1 MSGNREVS
9 VLVVDDNAATRYATS
24 HVLKSVGYSVVT
36 AASGYEALDTA
47 ERERPDLIVL
57 DINLPDIDGFQVC
70 RQLRARPETRRTPIT
85 YLSAT
90 FVDDADKILGV
101 DAGADG
107 YLTHPVE
114 PPVLIGTVRALLRAR
129 RAEDAVQESEAR
141 FKAVFDSA
149 MNGIAL
155 LTEDLVFLDVNPA
168 MSQMLER
175 ERDAIV
181 GRHLSVFSPN
191 DRHIDIAEITAAL
204 NETGRWRGT
213 APLLSASGAH
223 VELEWHVSRD
233 SVGDARLAIV
243 SDVTQRVAA
252 EAERERLLALER
264 LARAEAENANRLKDD
279 FLAALSHELR
289 TPLNAIVGFSRLLQ
303 RSPLIANDADAL
315 NRVNAI
321 ERNAWVQARLISDLL
336 DVSRITAG
344 KLELDRQRLSPA
356 DAVAAALASLQGL
369 SKLRGVTINADLD
382 RDVETIWW
390 DPSRFQQVV
399 WNLVDNAVKFSANG
413 GVVEVHLT
421 QTPNAVEFRVTDHG
435 QGISPEFLPHVFER
449 FRQEQS
455 SARRGYGGLGLGLAI
470 VHELVTAHGGM
481 ITVSSGGEGQGATFL
496 VRLPRVFVA
505 GAVADGT
512 AQPIAAGLDLAGR
525 RILVVEDNEDART
538 LLQEV
543 LGEMRGEVRGV
554 GSVAQALDVLDA
566 FDPHLLIS
574 DLAMPGSDGFD
585 LIREV
590 RERGWDAQRLPA
602 VALSAFAREEDRQ
615 RALEAGYQLH
625 FGKPPDLTA
634 LLIQLAG
641 LLGPAAP
648 AQDATRT
655 DPHTK

>member
-1 MSGNREVS
+1 MSNSNGTCR
-9 VLVVDDNAATRYATS
+9 ATASATPAWPSSATS
-24 HVLKSVGYSVVT
+24 R
-36 AASGYEALDTA
+36 SGS
-47 ERERPDLIVL
+47 
-57 DINLPDIDGFQVC
+57 
-70 RQLRARPETRRTPIT
+70 RR
-85 YLSAT
+85 
-90 FVDDADKILGV
+90 K
-101 DAGADG
+101 
-107 YLTHPVE
+107 
-114 PPVLIGTVRALLRAR
+114 R
-129 RAEDAVQESEAR
+129 
-141 FKAVFDSA
+141 
-149 MNGIAL
+149 
-155 LTEDLVFLDVNPA
+155 
-168 MSQMLER
+168 
-175 ERDAIV
+175 
-181 GRHLSVFSPN
+181 
-191 DRHIDIAEITAAL
+191 
-204 NETGRWRGT
+204 
-213 APLLSASGAH
+213 SG
-223 VELEWHVSRD
+223 SGC
-233 SVGDARLAIV
+233 S
-243 SDVTQRVAA
+243 T
-252 EAERERLLALER
+252 LER
-264 LARAEAENANRLKDD
+264 LARAEAEDANRLKDD

-303 RSPLIANDADAL
+303 RSPLIANDPDAL

-369 SKLRGVTINADLD
+369 SKIRGVTINAELD

-413 GVVEVHLT
+413 GVVDVHLT
-421 QTPNAVEFRVTDHG
+421 QTPNAVEFRVTDQG
-435 QGISPEFLPHVFER
+435 QGISAEFLPHVFER

-470 VHELVTAHGGM
+470 VHELVTAHGGT

-505 GAVADGT
+505 GAVADG
-512 AQPIAAGLDLAGR
+512 AVPSIAAALDLAGR
-525 RILVVEDNEDART
+525 RILVVEDNDDART

-543 LGEMRGEVRGV
+543 LGEMRGEVHGV
-554 GSVAQALDVLDA
+554 GSVAQALEVLDT

-590 RERGWDAQRLPA
+590 RERGWDARRLPA

-615 RALEAGYQLH
+615 RALAAGYQLH
-625 FGKPPDLTA
+625 FGKPPDLPT

-648 AQDATRT
+648 AQDSLPT
-655 DPHTK
+655 DPHAS

>member
-1 MSGNREVS
+1 M
-9 VLVVDDNAATRYATS
+9 
-24 HVLKSVGYSVVT
+24 
-36 AASGYEALDTA
+36 
-47 ERERPDLIVL
+47 
-57 DINLPDIDGFQVC
+57 
-70 RQLRARPETRRTPIT
+70 PETRRTPIT

-114 PPVLIGTVRALLRAR
+114 APVLIGTVRALLRAR

-204 NETGRWRGT
+204 NEAGRWRGT
-213 APLLSASGAH
+213 APLLSASGGH

-252 EAERERLLALER
+252 EAERERLLDLER
-264 LARAEAENANRLKDD
+264 LARAEAEDANRLKDD

-303 RSPLIANDADAL
+303 RSPLIANDPDAL

-369 SKLRGVTINADLD
+369 SKLRGVTINAESRSRRRDDL
-382 RDVETIWW
+382 
-390 DPSRFQQVV
+390 
-399 WNLVDNAVKFSANG
+399 
-413 GVVEVHLT
+413 
-421 QTPNAVEFRVTDHG
+421 
-435 QGISPEFLPHVFER
+435 
-449 FRQEQS
+449 
-455 SARRGYGGLGLGLAI
+455 
-470 VHELVTAHGGM
+470 
-481 ITVSSGGEGQGATFL
+481 
-496 VRLPRVFVA
+496 
-505 GAVADGT
+505 
-512 AQPIAAGLDLAGR
+512 
-525 RILVVEDNEDART
+525 
-538 LLQEV
+538 
-543 LGEMRGEVRGV
+543 V
-554 GSVAQALDVLDA
+554 GSVAFPAGGVESRGQRGEVL
-566 FDPHLLIS
+566 
-574 DLAMPGSDGFD
+574 
-585 LIREV
+585 
-590 RERGWDAQRLPA
+590 
-602 VALSAFAREEDRQ
+602 RQ
-615 RALEAGYQLH
+615 RRRRRC
-625 FGKPPDLTA
+625 PPRRRRPTPSNS
-634 LLIQLAG
+634 G
-641 LLGPAAP
+641 
-648 AQDATRT
+648 
-655 DPHTK
+655 